1 MGGCRV
7 RVVVAE
13 QPLVFGKGE
22 QTRFIHEKFPATG
35 CAIAIEFKKVFMD
48 EWTATPDEDAVT
60 DLRALVRSVV
70 PLLEDV
76 LRRAE

>member
-1 MGGCRV
+1 MTVGEN
-7 RVVVAE
+7 VAF
-13 QPLVFGKGE
+13 QGKGE
-22 QTRFIHEKFPATG
+22 QTRFIHEKFPANG
-35 CAIAIEFKKVFMD
+35 CAIAIEFKKFFMD
-48 EWTATPDEDAVT
+48 EWTGAPDRDAVT